1 MIHFF
6 PVLKIML
13 LEVNVLNFMS
23 VVAYLKDNLPYDVA
37 VVKHAQYLH
46 PEKRDFPGSLSAI
59 SNL

>member
-1 MIHFF
+1 
-6 PVLKIML
+6 ML
-13 LEVNVLNFMS
+13 LEVNVLNFMSVS

>member
-1 MIHFF
+1 
-6 PVLKIML
+6 ML

-23 VVAYLKDNLPYDVA
+23 VVAYLKDNLPCDVA

-46 PEKRDFPGSLSAI
+46 PEKRDFPGSLSAV